1 MNEINEMLEEMVKL
15 LNEVVSI
22 SVVGMDGLVIAEY
35 TADDSASTDYS
46 SAKMTSAIVDLIQ
59 LVEEINM
66 GKMVDNLLSTE
77 SGHFLT
83 KQIGDGSIF
92 LSIVCKRGANLG
104 AMRYVSKVYNE
115 RIWNLL
121 PHN

>member
-1 MNEINEMLEEMVKL
+1 MNELNMMLEEMVKL

-22 SVVGMDGLVIAEY
+22 SIVGFDGLVIAEY
-35 TADDSASTDYS
+35 TVEDNSSTEYS
-46 SAKMTSAIVDLIQ
+46 SAQMTSAMLDLKQ
-59 LVEEINM
+59 LVEEIKM

-77 SGHFLT
+77 TGHFLT
-83 KQIGDGSIF
+83 KLIGDGSIF

-115 RIWNLL
+115 RIWNIL
-121 PHN
+121 PHD